1 MKLNAYFYYRLAIL
15 EDEVMVLKSHVE
27 AIAAERQQDLVKYKQ
42 LLDQSRQIF
51 VAGLKEMQRS
61 SQ

>member
-1 MKLNAYFYYRLAIL
+1 MKRFRVHIL
-15 EDEVMVLKSHVE
+15 EDEVVVLKSHVE
-27 AIAAERQQDLVKYKQ
+27 AISAERQQDLVKYKQ

-51 VAGLKEMQRS
+51 ITGLKEMQKS

>member
-1 MKLNAYFYYRLAIL
+1 
-15 EDEVMVLKSHVE
+15 MVLKSHVE
-27 AIAAERQQDLVKYKQ
+27 AVSAERQQDLMKYKQ

-51 VAGLKEMQRS
+51 VAGLKEMQKS